1 MAAVMGMQVA
11 WWWNV
16 YRSFALAQKNA
27 CVEMDRD
34 GPMPALTVIVAARN
48 EESTIGDL
56 LAALRAQE
64 YHLFEVIVVDDNSAD
79 DTTREVLKFAAT
91 DDRVRLIPSDGR
103 GKKAAVASGIN
114 AARYEVCVFTDAD
127 CRPGP
132 SWLARHGSLHRSE
145 IARVVVGYAPLQTP
159 RSLLGLYQRYETE
172 INAIF
177 SGAAIGSRRAY
188 MATGRN
194 FSYTKALFEV
204 VGGFDRHLESLS
216 GDDDILLQDFR
227 TRTNAEIYWLSKS
240 DAAVESDGKI
250 TLTGWFKQ
258 KRRHT
263 SAGRYFVP
271 DVKLS
276 LILYHG
282 PQILMWSAP
291 IVIGLPGLIMI
302 VIVLAFQAL
311 FMARARRELK
321 SRFPLIALPLLAFL
335 NALSMAILPVAG
347 FIVRPRVWG
356 GRTE

>member
-1 MAAVMGMQVA
+1 MVAVMGMQVA
-11 WWWNV
+11 WWLSV
-16 YRSFALAQKNA
+16 SRSFALAQKHA
-27 CVEMDRD
+27 RVEMDRD

-64 YHLFEVIVVDDNSAD
+64 YHVFEVIVVDDHSVDGTA
-79 DTTREVLKFAAT
+79 REVLKFAAT
-91 DDRVRLIPSDGR
+91 DDRVRLIPSDGK
-103 GKKAAVASGIN
+103 GKKAAVASGID

-145 IARVVVGYAPLQTP
+145 TARVVVGYAPLRTS

-177 SGAAIGSRRAY
+177 SGAAIGSGRAY

-204 VGGFDRHLESLS
+204 VGGFDRHLGSLS
-216 GDDDILLQDFR
+216 GDDDILLQDIR
-227 TRTNAEIYWLSKS
+227 TRTNAEIYWLSEP
-240 DAAVESDGKI
+240 DAAVESDGRI

-263 SAGRYFVP
+263 SAGQYFVL

-276 LILYHG
+276 LVLYHG
-282 PQILMWSAP
+282 PQILMWLAP

-302 VIVLAFQAL
+302 LIVLVFQAL
-311 FMARARRELK
+311 FIARARRQLN
-321 SRFPLIALPLLAFL
+321 SRFPIIALPVLAFL
-335 NALSMAILPVAG
+335 NALSMAILPIAG
-347 FIVRPRVWG
+347 LIVRPRAWG